1 MTNNGNKKAGNIQ
14 NRLDKKPLRFN
25 DPVVHDPNFLR
36 ALVNAVKNGSLPKW
50 KADELRRAF
59 VLDCKEDE

>member
-1 MTNNGNKKAGNIQ
+1 MQ
-14 NRLDKKPLRFN
+14 NRLNQKLLRYN
-25 DPVVHDPNFLR
+25 DPIVHGPRYLS

-50 KADELRRAF
+50 KADELRRSY